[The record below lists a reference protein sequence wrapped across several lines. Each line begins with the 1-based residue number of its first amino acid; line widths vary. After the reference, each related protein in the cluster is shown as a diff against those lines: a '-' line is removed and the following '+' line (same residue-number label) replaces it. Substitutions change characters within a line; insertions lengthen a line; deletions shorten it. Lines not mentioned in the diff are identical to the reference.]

1 LIEAY
6 CNTQANLYTIGFQE
20 HFLGADGFPI
30 TSLYKDDKLH
40 YNEQGYKVWGNAI
53 KSEVKQ
59 IINKK

>member
-1 LIEAY
+1 L
-6 CNTQANLYTIGFQE
+6 
-20 HFLGADGFPI
+20 PI

-40 YNEQGYKVWGNAI
+40 YNEQGYKEWGNAI